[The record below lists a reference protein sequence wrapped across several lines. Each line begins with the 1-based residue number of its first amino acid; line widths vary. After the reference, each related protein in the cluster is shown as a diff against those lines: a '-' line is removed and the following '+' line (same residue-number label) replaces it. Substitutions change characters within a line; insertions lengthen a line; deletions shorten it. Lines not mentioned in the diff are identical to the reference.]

1 MDIKEVTLFSDST
14 IALAWINSSPHQL
27 KTFVGNRVSKIQ
39 TLSNNFHWRHI
50 PSEENPADLIS
61 RGIDPSEL
69 VSLDLWFSGPSNL
82 DIQPTDQQS
91 IEILNSE
98 LYELELKKSSNITLT
113 LSSNSDFVNSFLTL
127 SNNFVKLIR
136 ILSYIY
142 RFISNCRK
150 QERMFGPITR
160 EELQHAKLSLVKLV
174 QVIVFRKEIHALKNK
189 KRLKDSHVS
198 NLNPFLDSNGL
209 VRVGGRINNSNLSY
223 DQKHPLLIP
232 RDHKITT
239 LIFQYF
245 HLKNLHVGAQTLLH
259 CVRQEFW
266 PLNGRNTARKI
277 VHDCITCFKAKPK
290 IEQQIMAS
298 LPKERVTIS
307 PPFSKT
313 GAA

>member
-1 MDIKEVTLFSDST
+1 
-14 IALAWINSSPHQL
+14 
-27 KTFVGNRVSKIQ
+27 
-39 TLSNNFHWRHI
+39 
-50 PSEENPADLIS
+50 
-61 RGIDPSEL
+61 
-69 VSLDLWFSGPSNL
+69 
-82 DIQPTDQQS
+82 
-91 IEILNSE
+91 
-98 LYELELKKSSNITLT
+98 
-113 LSSNSDFVNSFLTL
+113 
-127 SNNFVKLIR
+127 
-136 ILSYIY
+136 
-142 RFISNCRK
+142 
-150 QERMFGPITR
+150 MFGPITR

-313 GAA
+313 GTDLCGPFLIKYKNQRKGILNKIYVVIFVCLITRAIHLEIVSDLTAEVIIATLKRFFARRGLPSIIFSDNATNYTGAQSELRKLHDLVKNSENLTSYLSHEFVVWKFIPPRSPNLVAFGRRELNLLSTI